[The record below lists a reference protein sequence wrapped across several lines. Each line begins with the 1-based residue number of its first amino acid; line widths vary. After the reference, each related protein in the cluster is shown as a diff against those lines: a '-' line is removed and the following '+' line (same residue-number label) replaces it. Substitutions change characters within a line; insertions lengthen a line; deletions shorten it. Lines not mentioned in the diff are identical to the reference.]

1 MLFCGDIEGHIKEVV
16 EKVKKL
22 NGSRV
27 GPFDVLFCVGRFLDE
42 NNQIAIDSTIAFPIP
57 TYIILKDDVISPAL
71 QEQLSKV
78 PNLSLISAVEYLSVN
93 SLRVLCIPG
102 VYDEKRYEDES
113 NVSPIYYRKS
123 QIDKM
128 LEEGNGQGVDFV
140 LSAEWALGMLH
151 YLDSSKFPSI
161 PNSQAIGSPIIGQV
175 LKAVCPRYHF
185 AGSMNTFY
193 ERIPYRNPN
202 GHITR
207 LLCLGPVRAGAD
219 KSRKW
224 LHALNV
230 TPFSQMNEEELTQC
244 DSLSTASPFET
255 PKRINSSSSFPAK
268 RVQTQDSVSKVSK
281 PESRYENSSNSTRS
295 NCWFCLAAPNVEKH
309 LIVSV
314 GESAYL
320 ACPKGQLTTGHILI
334 IPIIHRQSTIQL
346 PEEALSEIERYKEA
360 LVKMFR
366 DQGKAVLLWERNL
379 TTRNPVHCHIQLLP
393 IDAAKE
399 SVVKIVL
406 DAAATQRGFHFAD
419 IPEAQTLKEFA
430 GEDDYLYAEVWGVHA
445 EKPKKIG
452 YVVKERRPHM
462 QFFHQAVGALLE
474 TENAGDDWKA
484 LQKSVDEETEIANV
498 YREMFKPYDFNTKE
512 TSS

>member
-1 MLFCGDIEGHIKEVV
+1 MF
-16 EKVKKL
+16 
-22 NGSRV
+22 
-27 GPFDVLFCVGRFLDE
+27 
-42 NNQIAIDSTIAFPIP
+42 Q
-57 TYIILKDDVISPAL
+57 
-71 QEQLSKV
+71 
-78 PNLSLISAVEYLSVN
+78 
-93 SLRVLCIPG
+93 
-102 VYDEKRYEDES
+102 
-113 NVSPIYYRKS
+113 
-123 QIDKM
+123 
-128 LEEGNGQGVDFV
+128 
-140 LSAEWALGMLH
+140 
-151 YLDSSKFPSI
+151 
-161 PNSQAIGSPIIGQV
+161 
-175 LKAVCPRYHF
+175 
-185 AGSMNTFY
+185 NTFY

-268 RVQTQDSVSKVSK
+268 RVQTQDSVSKVTK

-309 LIVSV
+309 LIVSQYYLNGCYRSV

-360 LVKMFR
+360 LVKFDKDIQIIRRMFR

-379 TTRNPVHCHIQLLP
+379 TTRNTVHCHIQLLP
-393 IDAAKE
+393 IDAAK
-399 SVVKIVL
+399 
-406 DAAATQRGFHFAD
+406 
-419 IPEAQTLKEFA
+419 
-430 GEDDYLYAEVWGVHA
+430 GVC
-445 EKPKKIG
+445 
-452 YVVKERRPHM
+452 
-462 QFFHQAVGALLE
+462 
-474 TENAGDDWKA
+474 
-484 LQKSVDEETEIANV
+484 
-498 YREMFKPYDFNTKE
+498 
-512 TSS
+512 